1 MGETRP
7 HIVVAESFGAGA
19 LAKLETVG
27 RVATLAS
34 SDEAILLA
42 AVADCDALLVRTNA
56 RVTRGILENAP
67 HLRVIGR
74 GGNGLDNIDLDAAR
88 ERNIT
93 VVYTPD
99 ASTDAVAD
107 LTIGMMIAR
116 LRRFRDADQAARG
129 GRFAEFRRQ
138 ESGRELHEL
147 TLGIVGMGRIG
158 RAVARRARNGFGMTV
173 LYNDIVA
180 PGLLDFVATGVAKEE
195 LYARSDVVSLH
206 TPLTDQTRHLINAK
220 SLAAFKRGTLLINT
234 ARGAIID
241 GKALA
246 DALNN
251 GHLGGVG
258 LDVTDPEPLPPGH
271 ALFNTPNT
279 LITPHIGART
289 SLSLA
294 RMESVVEDVVRV
306 LQGVQPLHPVV
317 ACPNE
322 ST

>member
-1 MGETRP
+1 
-7 HIVVAESFGAGA
+7 
-19 LAKLETVG
+19 
-27 RVATLAS
+27 
-34 SDEAILLA
+34 
-42 AVADCDALLVRTNA
+42 
-56 RVTRGILENAP
+56 
-67 HLRVIGR
+67 
-74 GGNGLDNIDLDAAR
+74 
-88 ERNIT
+88 
-93 VVYTPD
+93 
-99 ASTDAVAD
+99 
-107 LTIGMMIAR
+107 MMIAR

-317 ACPNE
+317 ARPNE